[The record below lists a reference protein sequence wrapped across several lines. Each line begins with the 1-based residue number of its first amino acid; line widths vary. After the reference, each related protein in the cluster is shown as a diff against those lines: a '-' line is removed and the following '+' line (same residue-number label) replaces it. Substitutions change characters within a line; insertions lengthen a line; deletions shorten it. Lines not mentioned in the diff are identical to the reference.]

1 MATYGSV
8 CSHFSFL
15 SKAIS
20 HYTQRTMK
28 RHRHLDL
35 IGWLHRIGLLP
46 QRLTRRT
53 ASEDLLK
60 ALYEAHS
67 EGSPAPTSLPN
78 LGLSQGATEE
88 LQTEL
93 RGAGYLCP
101 NSLELTPEGKRRA
114 IELTRAHRLY
124 ELYLAEHSGYS
135 PEDWHRLA
143 HTKEHELTEEEHER
157 IAKLLG
163 NPLFDPH
170 GDPIPTSE
178 GIRPDVPLAL
188 PLEELAPHTWYFVL
202 HIEDDEPVSYQR
214 LSALGLTRDSI
225 FALEELTPTSCTIR
239 YEGETFTFPTSMLL
253 ALTLRQ
259 ASEKEVTETH
269 ADQVQ
274 RLTRLP
280 LGTETKVL
288 ALSPACRGAMRRR
301 LMDLGF
307 VPGSS
312 ISVDMHSPLGNPS
325 AYIVRGAAIA
335 LREDQARYILIQPPT
350 L

>member
-1 MATYGSV
+1 
-8 CSHFSFL
+8 
-15 SKAIS
+15 
-20 HYTQRTMK
+20 MK
-28 RHRHLDL
+28 CHRSLDL

-53 ASEDLLK
+53 AAEDLLK
-60 ALYEAHS
+60 ALYEGRS
-67 EGSPAPTSLPN
+67 QGTPISTLSPTLD
-78 LGLSQGATEE
+78 LSQPALQE
-88 LQTEL
+88 LLTDL
-93 RGAGYLCP
+93 REAGFLYP
-101 NSLELTPEGKRRA
+101 NNLELTPEGVRRA

-143 HTKEHELTEEEHER
+143 HTKEHELTEEEHKR

-163 NPLFDPH
+163 NPLYDPH

-178 GIRPDVPLAL
+178 GRRPDQPLAL
-188 PLEELAPHTWYFVL
+188 PLEELVPHRWYFVL
-202 HIEDDEPVSYQR
+202 HIEDDEAVSIQR

-225 FALEELTPTSCTIR
+225 FALEELTPALCTIR
-239 YEGETFTFPTSMLL
+239 YEGETFSFPTSMLL

-259 ASEKEVTETH
+259 ASEEEVTQTH
-269 ADQVQ
+269 ADRAQ

-280 LGTETKVL
+280 LGVEAKVV

-307 VPGSS
+307 VSGST
-312 ISVDMHSPLGNPS
+312 ISVDMRSPLGNPT

-335 LREDQARYILIQPPT
+335 LRDDQARYILIQSPT
-350 L
+350 Q